1 MSFENKSS
9 LWPDNVSNGCFQ
21 DNKMLEEFIL
31 DDNELCLLNYYD
43 IPIDVPRRRH
53 VRNVGKVK
61 TVSIIDTLSE
71 LASGAT
77 DREDEGGFSSAV
89 SESAI
94 LNRCLYKPRARH
106 ARHPIPRK
114 DRTFRESYVT
124 SNIAPKILET
134 NTTHKVSVNNPL
146 KPQTDNF
153 PCQNFGDDGQFTCS
167 SLKRTLK
174 YLRKAVSSNVV
185 EEEIR
190 NRKHVR
196 EIRDEDDAFRL
207 CFSDSEVKDTPEQW
221 TPLRKEKID
230 FISTAK
236 SKSLLTVIDP
246 FVEPT
251 SKPNSLFRNRTRAAV
266 PDWIQEVFCAA
277 KKGDVEKMVII
288 SNYLLNTLFK
298 LFLIACVWKEKNIYK
313 LLMSSIVSLMPSRN
327 FFHFFFNICLNCL

>member
-1 MSFENKSS
+1 
-9 LWPDNVSNGCFQ
+9 
-21 DNKMLEEFIL
+21 MLEEFIL
-31 DDNELCLLNYYD
+31 DDNELSLLNYYE

-94 LNRCLYKPRARH
+94 INRNLYKPRARH
-106 ARHPIPRK
+106 VRPAIPRK
-114 DRTFRESYVT
+114 DRTFRESCVT
-124 SNIAPKILET
+124 SSIAPKFVESNVT
-134 NTTHKVSVNNPL
+134 NKSSISNPL
-146 KPQTDNF
+146 KTPNDDFQF
-153 PCQNFGDDGQFTCS
+153 QNFGDDGHFTCS

-196 EIRDEDDAFRL
+196 ESKDEDDAFRL

-221 TPLRKEKID
+221 TSLRKEKLD
-230 FISTAK
+230 FNSHAK
-236 SKSLLTVIDP
+236 SKSLLTVVDP
-246 FVEPT
+246 FVEPAT
-251 SKPNSLFRNRTRAAV
+251 KPNCLFRGRTKAAV

-277 KKGDVEKMVII
+277 KKGDVEKMVNII
-288 SNYLLNTLFK
+288 SFTFY
-298 LFLIACVWKEKNIYK
+298 FLIY
-313 LLMSSIVSLMPSRN
+313 MFDM
-327 FFHFFFNICLNCL
+327 HY